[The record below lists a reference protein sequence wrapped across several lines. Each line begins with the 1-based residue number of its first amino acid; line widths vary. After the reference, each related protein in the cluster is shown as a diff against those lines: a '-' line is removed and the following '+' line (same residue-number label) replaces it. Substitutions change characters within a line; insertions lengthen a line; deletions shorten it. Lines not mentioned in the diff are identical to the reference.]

1 MSQMYG
7 VMSATENRD
16 LSRAAAERHFL
27 IQASSEGPV
36 ATTKRS
42 RLSWARLRTAV
53 SAPRP
58 RA

>member
-1 MSQMYG
+1 MSQIYG

-27 IQASSEGPV
+27 LQSLPEGPV
-36 ATTKRS
+36 VPRKRS
-42 RLSWARLRTAV
+42 RLSWPRLRTST
-53 SAPRP
+53 SAARV